1 MASEMGN
8 IFSEGIP
15 LRILERIP
23 IAVACLNEQGDFL
36 FVNDTYL
43 KERGYDREYMLSAN
57 IKDINTT
64 MSTKSWR
71 AYWNE
76 VKHSKVKV
84 LESEHITKEGKP
96 FPIHVTSVF
105 VEMEGVEVMCGFIK
119 NLLDVN
125 RYKTLMDLTSHYS
138 RIAGWERDVVSN
150 EFYVTDAFYDIIGHP
165 KEKVID
171 ISNFLEYT
179 QKSMSPEDFERF
191 VEVDRK
197 CNEDFASFEE
207 DFLIL
212 RMDGEKMWIRMT
224 GQPKVIDGE
233 IVKIYGTVQDI
244 SHHRNFSDDMFLM
257 KFTFDN
263 MSEMVCWV
271 DEEGNFFENNS
282 ALLKKTGYSKDNLK
296 SMNIWDILLGMEQ
309 NLWEEEWSG
318 LEKSKS
324 KRFDDILIVKDN
336 PNIEVSYSMNFI
348 TFDGKQYVCII
359 MNDMSEQKSKERQ
372 LSVAMD
378 KVMSLRKE
386 LEQENTYLKSEI
398 RNEYS
403 FRNIISKNES
413 YKKVLSQIEE
423 VAPTDATVLI
433 MGETGTGKELLARAV
448 HTLSE
453 RGTKPLIKVNC
464 AALPEHLI
472 ESELFGHE
480 KGAFTNAYRQKIGR
494 FELANGGTIFLD
506 EIGEMPLDLQSK
518 LLRVLQE
525 GEFERV
531 GGNKTIKVDVR
542 VIAATNRNLEKK
554 VMQGSF
560 REDLYFRLNVFPV
573 ENIPLRKRK
582 DDIPIL
588 AQFFLEKFSEKQGKE
603 ISGISPS
610 SMSLLQEYDFPGN
623 IRELENIIERS
634 TILCKRKVLVIPS
647 EFLYTK
653 LKKTK
658 DKETGRFKSL
668 DKMQRDYIVKVL
680 RHTKGKVSGDGG
692 AAELL
697 EMNAKTLDSRIRKY
711 KIRKNEY
718 LI

>member
-1 MASEMGN
+1 MVEMEG
-8 IFSEGIP
+8 IFSGE
-15 LRILERIP
+15 LSLQVLAKIP
-23 IAVACLNEQGDFL
+23 IAVACLDEQGDFV

-43 KERGYDREYMLSAN
+43 EERGYDREYMLQAN

-71 AYWNE
+71 TYWNE
-76 VKHSKVKV
+76 VKNTKVKI

-105 VEMEGVEVMCGFIK
+105 VELDGVEVMCGFIR

-125 RYKTLMDLTSHYS
+125 RYKTLMDLTSQYS
-138 RIAGWERDVVSN
+138 KIAGWERDVVSN

-165 KEKVID
+165 KDNIID

-179 QKSMSPEDFERF
+179 RMSMSPEDFERF
-191 VEVDRK
+191 VEVDRR
-197 CNEDFASFEE
+197 CLEDFISFEE
-207 DFLIL
+207 DYLIL

-233 IVKIYGTVQDI
+233 LVKIYGTVQDI

-271 DEEGNFFENNS
+271 DDKGIFFEINN
-282 ALLKKTGYSKDNLK
+282 ALLKKTGCATEALRKMK
-296 SMNIWDILLGMEQ
+296 IWDILLGLEQ
-309 NLWEEEWSG
+309 DTWNTAWKELR
-318 LEKSKS
+318 KSKT
-324 KRFDDILIVKDN
+324 KRFHDILMVRDN

-348 TFDGKQYVCII
+348 TYDGEQYICII
-359 MNDMSEQKSKERQ
+359 MNDVSEQKSKERQ

-494 FELANGGTIFLD
+494 FELASGGTIFLD

-531 GGNKTIKVDVR
+531 GGTKTIKVDVR

-554 VMQGSF
+554 VLQGSF
-560 REDLYFRLNVFPV
+560 REDLYFRLNVFPI
-573 ENIPLRKRK
+573 ENIPLRERK

-610 SMSLLQEYDFPGN
+610 SMSLLQDYDFPGN

-634 TILCKRKVLVIPS
+634 TILCKGKVLVIPS
-647 EFLYTK
+647 EFLYTR

-658 DKETGRFKSL
+658 EKESGRFKSM
-668 DKMQRDYIVKVL
+668 DKMQRDYIIKVL
-680 RHTKGKVSGDGG
+680 RYTKGKVSGKDG
-692 AAELL
+692 AAQLL

-711 KIRKNEY
+711 EIKKNEY